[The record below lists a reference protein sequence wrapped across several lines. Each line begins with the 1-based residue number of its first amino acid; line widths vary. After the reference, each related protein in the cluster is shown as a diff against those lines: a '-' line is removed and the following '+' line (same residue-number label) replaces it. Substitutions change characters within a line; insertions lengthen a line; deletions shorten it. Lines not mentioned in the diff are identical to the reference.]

1 MSRSAREC
9 LQCGM
14 QVTATSVHC
23 PKCDA
28 DLHLQTDGSVLHAD
42 IAHNHE
48 TIRVALEKLERVLTE
63 ARSGHARAVRV
74 VVGRG
79 LIREEVI
86 LQLSWLLRAG
96 EILAFDHE
104 GGNTGAILVTV
115 RRQGLS
121 G

>member
-1 MSRSAREC
+1 MRSVSTRSAREC

-14 QVTATSVHC
+14 QVPVASTHC

-28 DLHLQTDGSVLHAD
+28 VLHLQTDGSVLHVD

-48 TIRVALEKLERVLTE
+48 TIRVALQKLERILVE
-63 ARSGHARAVRV
+63 ARAGHTRAVRV

-79 LIREEVI
+79 FIREEVL
-86 LQLSWLLRAG
+86 LQLSWLQRSG

-104 GGNTGAILVTV
+104 DGNAGAIMVTV
-115 RRQGLS
+115 RR
-121 G
+121 